1 MKNIGD
7 LRDLVYWMYNKIKNG
22 NVGSGSGVTTTQLN
36 NAVSGKVDKVAG
48 KDLSTND
55 YTNADKTKVN
65 TISNK
70 LDKGTY
76 NGTAQDLKDAIDTVN
91 SKTITWNDVHNK
103 PELDFILESW
113 NRRNNKE
120 IIRTQVDEWLRI
132 NELNSHTNGVYFGTS
147 TVRTDGQ
154 VQVGEDGAE
163 AVLSNLGLIL
173 KKRLRI
179 NGWAGGD
186 GADIKCKGKMQI
198 GSVSGIIE
206 FRKILDDLVN
216 WNGNSTIILDI
227 TNGKI
232 TSKVLDTN
240 RVNLFGEANNIYGW
254 NGGIDIQ
261 CRQNALQLGA
271 LNVIKFR
278 KLDTTGWKSDF
289 IEMNV
294 NDGTLRASGFK
305 SNSNSSAEYTF
316 ATNGTLTHLPTF
328 IGICGQISGTWN
340 VTSAWY
346 GRHINI
352 IGATTVNLTT
362 MGANQTITFRKCYAG
377 GEVQFVTTGK
387 QVVYTSGNRFNGGD
401 GSTAFISTS
410 ANKMY
415 IDIKNI

>member
-227 TNGKI
+227 TDGKI

>member
-91 SKTITWNDVHNK
+91 GKTITWNDVQNK
-103 PELDFILESW
+103 PELDFIPESW
-113 NRRNNKE
+113 NKRNNKE

-154 VQVGEDGAE
+154 VQVGEGGAE
-163 AVLSNLGLIL
+163 SILSNLGLIL

-179 NGWAGGD
+179 NAWSGGD
-186 GADIKCKGKMQI
+186 GADIKTKGKMQI
-198 GSVSGIIE
+198 GSSSGIIE
-206 FRKILDDLVN
+206 FRKILDDLIN
-216 WNGNSTIILDI
+216 WGGNATITIDINNGRIISNVI
-227 TNGKI
+227 N
-232 TSKVLDTN
+232 TN
-240 RVNLFGEANNIYGW
+240 RVNLFGERNNINGW
-254 NGGIDIQ
+254 NGGIDLIS
-261 CRQNALQLGA
+261 RQNLLQLGA
-271 LNVIKFR
+271 VNLIKFR
-278 KLDTTGWKSDF
+278 KINDSWENDL

-294 NDGTLRASGFK
+294 NDGTIRANGIK
-305 SNSNSSAEYTF
+305 SNTNLSTEYTF

-328 IGICGQISGTWN
+328 IGTCGQISGVWAITP
-340 VTSAWY
+340 AWY

-352 IGATTVNLTT
+352 VANSTVNLSS
-362 MGANQTITFRKCYAG
+362 MAPNQTITFRKCYAG
-377 GEVQFVTTGK
+377 GEIIFNTTGK
-387 QVVYTSGNRFNGGD
+387 TVVYTSGNTFNGGD

-410 ANKMY
+410 TNKMY

>member
-91 SKTITWNDVHNK
+91 GKTITWNDVQNK
-103 PELDFILESW
+103 PELDFIPESW
-113 NRRNNKE
+113 NKRNNKE
-120 IIRTQVDEWLRI
+120 VIRTQVDEWLRI
-132 NELNSHTNGVYFGTS
+132 NELNSHTNGVYFGVS
-147 TVRTDGQ
+147 ILRTDNQ
-154 VQVGEDGAE
+154 VQIGEGGSE
-163 AVLSNLGLIL
+163 AILSNLGLQL

-179 NGWAGGD
+179 NAWSGGD
-186 GADIKCKGKMQI
+186 GADIKTKGKMQI
-198 GSVSGIIE
+198 GSSSGIIE
-206 FRKILDDLVN
+206 FRKILDDLIN
-216 WNGNSTIILDI
+216 WGGDATITIDI
-227 TNGKI
+227 NDGRI
-232 TSKVLDTN
+232 ISNVINTS
-240 RVNLFGEANNIYGW
+240 RVNLFGERNNINGW
-254 NGGIDIQ
+254 NGGIDLIS
-261 CRQNALQLGA
+261 RQNLLQLGA
-271 LNVIKFR
+271 VNLIKFR
-278 KLDTTGWKSDF
+278 KINDSWENDL

-294 NDGTLRASGFK
+294 NDGTIRANGIK
-305 SNSNSSAEYTF
+305 SNTNLSAEYTF

-328 IGICGQISGTWN
+328 IGTCGQISGVWAITP
-340 VTSAWY
+340 AWY

-352 IGATTVNLTT
+352 VANSTVNLSS
-362 MGANQTITFRKCYAG
+362 MAPNQTITFRKCYTG
-377 GEVQFVTTGK
+377 GAVTFNTTGK
-387 QVVYTSGNRFNGGD
+387 TVVYTSGNTFNGGD

-410 ANKMY
+410 TNKMY